1 MTATAALVADLR
13 SRGIDEVSARRLLLM
28 AFASECLDRMQ
39 EGPARTH
46 VEKLIHAHLVYIAQS
61 SAGFARATHQ
71 HEAERNLEEVG

>member
-1 MTATAALVADLR
+1 
-13 SRGIDEVSARRLLLM
+13 M

-46 VEKLIHAHLVYIAQS
+46 VEKLIHAHLVHIAQT
-61 SAGFARATHQ
+61 SAGFARAAHP